1 MSESKR
7 KIFTGAQKA
16 KVALAAVKGMKT
28 INEIAQEYGVHP
40 TQVNQW
46 KKELLENAG
55 SLFEGKRGLKP
66 ANAHN
71 NPLLWLPIIGVHI
84 LFFFWLNAA

>member
-16 KVALAAVKGMKT
+16 KVALAAVKGVKT

-40 TQVNQW
+40 TQVN
-46 KKELLENAG
+46 
-55 SLFEGKRGLKP
+55 EG
-66 ANAHN
+66 
-71 NPLLWLPIIGVHI
+71 VQEE
-84 LFFFWLNAA
+84 

>member
-16 KVALAAVKGMKT
+16 KVALEAVKGTKT

-55 SLFEGKRGLKP
+55 SRVKGNVGLNRSMLRVTQTGCTP
-66 ANAHN
+66 RLGN
-71 NPLLWLPIIGVHI
+71 
-84 LFFFWLNAA
+84 